1 MNLLQKFK
9 ETVFSVVPV
18 MGIVLL
24 LGVTAAP
31 LDTTTIIRFLSGGV
45 LLIIG
50 LTIFL
55 LGVDI
60 GILPTGERSGA
71 ALTSKRSLPLLLC
84 AAFIIGVIVTI
95 AEPDVQVLA
104 DQIKNV
110 AAGINRWLH
119 IFMIAAGLGFF
130 VMLGLLRTV
139 LSVRLKYILIISYTV
154 VFALAFLCPA
164 EFQGVA
170 FDAGGATTGPMT
182 VPFIMALGV
191 GVATVRAGITKK
203 GQDSSDDSFGL
214 TGMASIGPIL
224 AVCVYGILSKILGA
238 AGSIQAA
245 DMLQSSDAV
254 AAQAGSLQNAATAI
268 QEAAGAVAAQTG
280 ALKDAAASITAQT
293 ASSLQNTS
301 GLSSTL
307 GIFVELIRPVF
318 NEVTI
323 ALLPLVVMFIV
334 FQIFLLKMPPV
345 QLRRMFKGL
354 LYSFIGLLLFLVGV
368 KGGFMDAGRILG
380 ETLGNR
386 AHFGGFWL
394 FLLTAT
400 GIIFGA
406 VVVCAEPA
414 VYVLTEQVENVSGGT
429 IKKSVMLAAFSA
441 GVALSV
447 GISMLR
453 AFYGFSLWYILVPG
467 YALALILTFFSP
479 PLFTGIAFD
488 SGGVAS
494 GPMTSTFI
502 LSFALGAASG
512 GTETSSGQAF
522 GVIALVAM
530 TPLITIQILGI
541 IFKIKTRKKS
551 KEALS

>member
-1 MNLLQKFK
+1 
-9 ETVFSVVPV
+9 

-31 LDTTTIIRFLSGGV
+31 LDSTTIIRFLSGGV

-71 ALTSKRSLPLLLC
+71 ALTSKRSLSLLLC

-110 AAGINRWLH
+110 AAGINRWLL

-238 AGSIQAA
+238 TGSIQAA
-245 DMLQSSDAV
+245 DMLQSSD
-254 AAQAGSLQNAATAI
+254 
-268 QEAAGAVAAQTG
+268 AVAAQTG
-280 ALKDAAASITAQT
+280 ALKDAAASITAQA
-293 ASSLQNTS
+293 ASSLQNTTDS
-301 GLSSTL
+301 SSTL
-307 GIFVELIRPVF
+307 GIFVELIHPVF

-354 LYSFIGLLLFLVGV
+354 LYSFIGLLIFLVGV

-380 ETLGNR
+380 ETLGHK

-453 AFYGFSLWYILVPG
+453 AFYGFSLWYILLPG
-467 YALALILTFFSP
+467 YALALLLTFFSP